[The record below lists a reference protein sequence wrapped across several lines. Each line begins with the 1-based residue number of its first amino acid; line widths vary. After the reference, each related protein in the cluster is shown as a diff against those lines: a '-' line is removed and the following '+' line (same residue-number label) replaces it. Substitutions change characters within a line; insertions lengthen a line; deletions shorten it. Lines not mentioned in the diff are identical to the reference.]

1 VQARF
6 SAFGTPGDG
15 VSVSVSVTELD
26 DRVDDGALSMSG
38 SLIGST
44 ATAVQQEGRFAS
56 R

>member
-15 VSVSVSVTELD
+15 VSVTVTELD

-44 ATAVQQEGRFAS
+44 AAAVPQEGRFAS